1 MATKLG
7 NLSVKTGEYTKDGET
22 KGRYENI
29 GVLWQGDKGMYVIL
43 KRSANLAAYPF
54 KEGGDSIIVSVFQD
68 KDDAPKGKA
77 SSASV
82 DDPFNDSVP
91 F

>member
-1 MATKLG
+1 MAKKLG

-29 GVLWQGDKGMYVIL
+29 GALWEGDKGMYITL

-54 KEGGDSIIVSVFQD
+54 KEGGDSIIVSVFPD
-68 KDDAPKGKA
+68 KDDAPKAKT
-77 SSASV
+77 SSGSAFA
-82 DDPFNDSVP
+82 DDDQPF
-91 F
+91 